1 MVAASAT
8 VEPGRSRAS
17 RAIFWGGLIAG
28 TLDITYAILFSLLRS
43 GTSPVRVLQSVA
55 SGLLGADSFDGGA
68 ASAALGLFL
77 HFLIAFTAAAVYWAA
92 SRRFDVTLRAA
103 VVCGVIYGV
112 VIYAVMNYV
121 VIPLSAVPPRA
132 GPRPLLVLVTGLLVH
147 MFLIGL
153 PIALAARRYSR

>member
-8 VEPGRSRAS
+8 LSQGRSGAF

-28 TLDITYAILFSLLRS
+28 TLDITYAIVFSLLRS

-55 SGLLGADSFDGGA
+55 SGALGADSFNRGA
-68 ASAALGLFL
+68 ASAALGLFF
-77 HFLIAFTAAAVYWAA
+77 HFFIAFTAAAAYWAA
-92 SRRFDVTLRAA
+92 SRKLDLLVRAA
-103 VVCGVIYGV
+103 VVCGVVYGA

-147 MFLIGL
+147 MFFIGL

>member
-8 VEPGRSRAS
+8 VEPGTSRAF

-28 TLDITYAILFSLLRS
+28 TLDITYAIVFSLLRS

-55 SGLLGADSFDGGA
+55 SGVLGADSYNRGA
-68 ASAALGLFL
+68 ASAALGLFF
-77 HFLIAFTAAAVYWAA
+77 HFLIAFTAAAAYWAA
-92 SRRFDVTLRAA
+92 SRRLDLLVRAA
-103 VVCGVIYGV
+103 VVCGVVYGV
-112 VIYAVMNYV
+112 VIYVVMNYV
-121 VIPLSAVPPRA
+121 VIPLSAFPPRA
-132 GPRPLLVLVTGLLVH
+132 GPRPLLALVTGLLVH